1 MMKMKYCVLIMDGAA
16 GWPVKE
22 QGGRTTLELART
34 PNLDAL
40 VPEGT
45 LGMTANVPAGMEPSS
60 AIACMSLLGYDPRIY
75 YRGRAAIEAVSMGV
89 SIAQDEAVFRCN
101 LVAVKNGRMWSYC
114 AGHITDEEAAELI
127 EALNQKIGSDE
138 VHFYAGV
145 SYRHLLKI
153 KGHMETIQAVC
164 TPPHDIPDKLVAT
177 HLPQGTGS
185 RYLIKL
191 MQDAESVLKDH
202 PVNRSRTARGLIPA
216 THIWLF
222 WGSGPIPMVPA
233 FHEAYG
239 LSAAITSG
247 VDLLRGLGLM
257 TGMTILNLPG
267 ITDNLQNDFAG
278 QAEGGL
284 KALADH
290 DLVVIHVEAPDEAGH
305 AGNVAEKVAAI
316 EKIDQEVVSRLRNYP
331 PNALRLLVMP
341 DHPTPVSLRTHA
353 AEQVPFLM
361 RGPGFKPNGALRF
374 TEAEAARTDFGIAE
388 GHDIM
393 KYFIRD

>member
-1 MMKMKYCVLIMDGAA
+1 MKYCVLIMDGAA

-40 VPEGT
+40 APEGI

-114 AGHITDEEAAELI
+114 AGHITDEEAVELI

-138 VHFYAGV
+138 VRFYTGV

-164 TPPHDIPDKLVAT
+164 TPPHDISDKLVAT
-177 HLPQGTGS
+177 HLPQGPGS

-202 PVNRSRTARGLIPA
+202 PVNRSRIGRGLIPA
-216 THIWLF
+216 TNIWLF
-222 WGSGPIPMVPA
+222 WGSGPIPTVPA

-257 TGMTILNLPG
+257 TGMTILDLPG

-278 QAEGGL
+278 QADGGL
-284 KALADH
+284 RALVDH

-305 AGNVAEKVAAI
+305 AGDVAEKVAAI

-374 TEAEAARTDFGIAE
+374 TEAEAAGTGFGIAE

-393 KYFIRD
+393 KYFTRD